1 MGESAYFALVSSP
14 LALDQNAVKAVQSS
28 CNCSWQSP
36 WETWI
41 AFLSEVSRIH
51 ILIQEFYDENIEF
64 VLSSYSS

>member
-36 WETWI
+36 WGTWI